1 MTEHIPTKLSS
12 IVLLFMGTPAVVSSG
27 NLMNESLPH
36 QLDWWRVSLS
46 GFPILDNYSSWS
58 EPKLPLL
65 GVDTPTLI
73 PGPYLGPVGPG

>member
-1 MTEHIPTKLSS
+1 MTEHILTKLSS

-27 NLMNESLPH
+27 NLMNESFPH

-58 EPKLPLL
+58 EHKLPLL